1 MIDIAKSDL
10 FVYSSH
16 QLDPVA
22 AKITNSMTT

>member
-22 AKITNSMTT
+22 QRHEFDDQ